1 MPSNSTT
8 KRQPKVTRA
17 KDTSALKNILA
28 GRSGV
33 GKTFFASTIPNVF
46 ILAIEE
52 GMKGCSP
59 DHEPAHFEEEDLPQ
73 SIGDLLGLLDTF
85 AELNQP
91 VDGVRPWTSLVL
103 DSMTGIE
110 KLACASAMKQHK
122 VSDMDGKDY
131 KAVWATAFERMRDV
145 QDRLDK
151 VRKTGVHIWILA
163 HAVESYEAVAE
174 TGATFKRW
182 DMQFRGAEKTVTESK
197 LLWRSWADSIY
208 MLDRKGTV
216 EKAGKGARAVG
227 KLSARILYTTETGT
241 HFAKARLRL
250 PPIVN
255 ATWEDLNKA
264 IRAGVSAPE
273 AKIRAD
279 ITKLLPELGEYRAEI
294 ETALLAAAG
303 CNTLSTLL
311 SRAQGLITVMESE
324 NEGDGSD
331 ENGVGPVSG
340 PPAPASGQIEA
351 KARAVESLEDQLQ
364 TFILEVASVDESG
377 GADAVNA
384 LAKRAGELFGKA
396 PASIT
401 SQVRAALAE
410 KRKELGIASP
420 AAK

>member
-1 MPSNSTT
+1 MAIA
-8 KRQPKVTRA
+8 KKPKITRA

-59 DHEPAHFEEEDLPQ
+59 DHEPAHFEDDDLPQ
-73 SIGDLLGLLDTF
+73 TIGDLLGLLDSF
-85 AELNQP
+85 MEQNQP
-91 VDGVRPWTSLVL
+91 VDGARPWTSLVL

-122 VSDMDGKDY
+122 VSDMDGKEY

-182 DMQFRGAEKTVTESK
+182 DMQFRGAEKTVTEAK

-208 MLDRKGTV
+208 MMDRKGTV
-216 EKAGKGARAVG
+216 ENSGKGSRAVG
-227 KLSARILYTTETGT
+227 KLSARVLYTTESGT

-273 AKIRAD
+273 AKLRAD
-279 ITKLLPELGEYRAEI
+279 ITKLLPALGEHRSEI
-294 ETALLAAAG
+294 ETSLLAATG
-303 CNTLSTLL
+303 TNTLTTLL
-311 SRAQGLITVMESE
+311 SRAQGLVAILESE
-324 NEGDGSD
+324 REEDDGTEGG
-331 ENGVGPVSG
+331 ETAPISG
-340 PPAPASGQIEA
+340 PPAPPSAPSVMDAAA
-351 KARAVESLEDQLQ
+351 KAMSEYEDKLQ
-364 TFILEVASVDESG
+364 TFLIKVAAAEDG
-377 GADAVNA
+377 DAVTA
-384 LAKRAGELFGKA
+384 LAKEAGATFGKA
-396 PASIT
+396 PPSIT
-401 SQVRAALAE
+401 GQVREALNDR
-410 KRKELGIASP
+410 RKDLGLPIPGAT
-420 AAK
+420 K